1 MRTGLFTLL
10 LCGVCG
16 ASSPAAAQRPPI
28 AQEFDDADGETPP
41 IDRAAV
47 RPLPPIVTEYE
58 PPLDE
63 DEELPPID
71 EALVDPD
78 DVDAEEVDA
87 ALARAELQSAMLE
100 ERRRRMA
107 ERARGS
113 HARLLASPRRDLG
126 STSGP
131 TTMEATE
138 LPRAIDRL
146 ELAIAG
152 ANAPLASVG
161 VHDDGLRMR
170 VGAGLDAFREPV
182 GVRVRFEPLV
192 VLQSD
197 RTFGLPYDQVRVA
210 FTPSITYRTPL
221 DGAPLAL
228 FVGGAFEHVSDHTTS
243 SAVTSGSGFAMTNQL
258 LVRGGLAFDG
268 GLVHGLA
275 RAGAG
280 VHVLSDTSVVSDE
293 GGEQSAELSFDL
305 VMRSGSPRAA
315 ERNIQLC
322 GAVRASYVAPN
333 GERILE
339 EAHLDLTLGACVREP
354 TLGDLALV
362 AEVGLGNEAR
372 WDRRRQ
378 TEHVGVAL
386 RWSL

>member
-1 MRTGLFTLL
+1 MLL
-10 LCGVCG
+10 LSWSAG
-16 ASSPAAAQRPPI
+16 SPASAQERPPI
-28 AQEFDDADGETPP
+28 IDSSDGDEAEPLDPETT
-41 IDRAAV
+41 
-47 RPLPPIVTEYE
+47 RPLPPIVTEFDPE
-58 PPLDE
+58 LDETEILDLPPSEDGLDE
-63 DEELPPID
+63 DP
-71 EALVDPD
+71 
-78 DVDAEEVDA
+78 A
-87 ALARAELQSAMLE
+87 AARAELQAAMAE
-100 ERRRRMA
+100 ERLRRMA
-107 ERARGS
+107 RREDTSPARSLGLPRRAADVRVSALEDERA
-113 HARLLASPRRDLG
+113 
-126 STSGP
+126 
-131 TTMEATE
+131 E

-197 RTFGLPYDQVRVA
+197 RAFGLPYDQVRVA
-210 FTPSITYRTPL
+210 FTPSVTYRTPL
-221 DGAPLAL
+221 EGAPLAL
-228 FVGGAFEHVSDHTTS
+228 FVAGAFEHVSDHITA

-268 GLVHGLA
+268 GVVHGLA

-280 VHVLSDTSVVSDE
+280 LHMLSDTSVVSDE
-293 GGEQSAELSFDL
+293 GGEQTAELSLDL

-322 GAVRASYVAPN
+322 GAVHASYVAPN

-339 EAHLDLTLGACVREP
+339 EVHLDLTLGACVRES
-354 TLGDLALV
+354 TLGDLSLV
-362 AEVGLGNEAR
+362 AEVGLGNESR